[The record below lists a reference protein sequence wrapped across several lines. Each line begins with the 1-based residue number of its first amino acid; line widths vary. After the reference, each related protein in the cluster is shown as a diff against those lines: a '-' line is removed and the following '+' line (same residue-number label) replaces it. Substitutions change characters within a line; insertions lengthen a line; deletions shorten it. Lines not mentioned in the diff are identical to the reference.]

1 VDQHHRHLSISTPF
15 GGFKQSG
22 LGREKG
28 LQGMRAYM
36 LAKASTGALADHPAS
51 QGITYSS
58 ENTLKHPWSLPTLLL
73 AGAVCTYGTARA
85 QTQAP
90 AQCEP
95 QRSAEKYP
103 RYAATGVKIGTVT
116 TSPPFAYSDPAD
128 YTRMT
133 GAEVEI
139 VEAAMKCAGL
149 NFTYV
154 KGPFSTV
161 LQSVISGAADVM
173 IGNVNYRAE
182 RAERLDFITY
192 MRSGQSMLV
201 PRGNPK
207 NLHNVLDLCGLTES
221 STVGGVGFAEVE
233 KQSPACQQQ
242 GKPPITYLP
251 SVDQESALR
260 QVVNGRV
267 DFVMDGS
274 ITAKQRALGHNAEFD
289 IAFTILTDLVIGAT
303 VRKDDPEMRQAV
315 LEGVTILEREGRLK
329 EIFTRYELQEFAA
342 PVELRR

>member
-1 VDQHHRHLSISTPF
+1 
-15 GGFKQSG
+15 
-22 LGREKG
+22 
-28 LQGMRAYM
+28 M
-36 LAKASTGALADHPAS
+36 
-51 QGITYSS
+51 
-58 ENTLKHPWSLPTLLL
+58 KHPWSLPVLLL
-73 AGAVCTYGTARA
+73 AGTVAACGTARA
-85 QTQAP
+85 QAQAP

-95 QRSAEKYP
+95 QRAAERYP
-103 RYAATGVKIGTVT
+103 RHAATGVKVGTVT

-128 YTRMT
+128 YARMT

-139 VEAAMKCAGL
+139 VEAALNCAGL
-149 NFTYV
+149 RFTYV
-154 KGPFSTV
+154 RGPFSAV

-173 IGNVNYRAE
+173 IGNVNYRSE
-182 RAERLDFITY
+182 RAERLDFVTY

-207 NLHNVLDLCGLTES
+207 GLHTVADLCGLTES

-233 KQSPACQQQ
+233 RQSAACRQQ
-242 GKPPITYLP
+242 GRPPIAYLP

-260 QVVNGRV
+260 QVANGRV

-289 IAFTILTDLVIGAT
+289 IAFTILTDLVIGAA
-303 VRKDDPEMRQAV
+303 VRKDDPEMRRAV
-315 LEGVTILEREGRLK
+315 LEGVTILERDGTLR
-329 EIFTRYELQEFAA
+329 EIFTRYGLQEFAA